1 MVNWLDTYKPAASA
15 RLHLLLAAMMW
26 TVVGAVLLFFGVRW
40 LWGAET
46 LYVWLLSVVAVLAGL
61 LKASFVLK
69 PAADRISK
77 RIRTRGDRRCIG
89 GFLSMRTWAFV
100 VFMMVAGRI
109 LRGGLLPR
117 TVVGF
122 VFVAV
127 GTALLLASFR
137 LWLGWHRYSA
147 DA

>member
-1 MVNWLDTYKPAASA
+1 MGNWLDAYKPAASA

-26 TVVGAVLLFFGVRW
+26 TAVGAVLLFFGVRW
-40 LWGAET
+40 LSGGET
-46 LYVWLLSVVAVLAGL
+46 LYVWLLLVVAVLAGL
-61 LKASFVLK
+61 LKASLVLK

-77 RIRTRGDRRCIG
+77 RIRIRGDRRCIG
-89 GFLSMRTWAFV
+89 GFLSVRTWAFV
-100 VFMMVAGRI
+100 VFMIVAGRT

-127 GTALLLASFR
+127 GTALLLASLR

-147 DA
+147 DV